1 MLEKVKNAQKAAMS
15 VKLISSTHTVLSG
28 RLGELFIIDGLSCPD
43 VIVIK
48 AHSLEDIPSYL

>member
-48 AHSLEDIPSYL
+48 PHSL